1 MKNYI
6 TIAALVAA
14 GATCANADV
23 TTTFSSTGTS
33 ISNVNIVCDGAT
45 VSIDSLKKSASATST
60 DYTADCLVRNA
71 DVTAGFLAP
80 DVNVA
85 NAGQWQLTLS
95 YSDLAS
101 DFTLSEIVIE
111 TMGFNGQNA
120 WQNTGAGAAP
130 TGETSPTT
138 TPSNSAAGKYVKFTV
153 EYAVGASSNWVDLGT
168 FSIDVSGGST
178 SAGAENFRQT
188 TYVLPEALLE
198 LLDDSLQIRIST
210 SQDYTAGTFAGIR
223 SVSLIEAAIPEPSAF
238 GLLAGLGALALVG
251 ARRRRK

>member
-45 VSIDSLKKSASATST
+45 ATIDSLKKSTSATST
-60 DYTADCLVRNA
+60 DYTTDCAIRNA
-71 DVTAGFLAP
+71 NVTAGFLAP

-111 TMGFNGQNA
+111 TMGFNGSND
-120 WQNTGAGAAP
+120 WQNSGNGAAP

-153 EYAVGASSNWVDLGT
+153 EYAMGSSEWVNLGT
-168 FSIDVSGGST
+168 FSIDVSGGSANT
-178 SAGAENFRQT
+178 GGENFRQT

-210 SQDYTAGTFAGIR
+210 SQDYTLGTFAGIR